1 VRTDRAALMARY
13 NNRCG
18 HCLTRPATDTH
29 EVTPRSRDP
38 AGWDREDNMIP
49 LCRPCHVKVQADW
62 RKWAP
67 VLQQDRQRAARLFG
81 WKEEQD
87 DEHRQD

>member
-1 VRTDRAALMARY
+1 VKISRATLMQKY
-13 NNRCG
+13 GGRCG

-29 EVTPRSRDP
+29 EIIPRSRDP
-38 AGWDREDNMIP
+38 AGWDDEQNQIA
-49 LCRPCHVKVQADW
+49 LCRPCHMSIQSDW

-87 DEHRQD
+87 EPTLE